1 MPNLK
6 NNNNKKWRKKMRYES
21 KSELPRFQ
29 EFMLNEIYKIKGDA
43 TKLTL
48 EERLDTAYQI
58 IKNNESIYKKF
69 KNNNFLKSFIF
80 TAKTLYFKTDTNPL
94 VDIIHLSYEVLK
106 DKEEVEEYYKLIQIE
121 LENNNYSIQ
130 PQKTT
135 THRKKI

>member
-1 MPNLK
+1 
-6 NNNNKKWRKKMRYES
+6 MRYES

-80 TAKTLYFKTDTNPL
+80 TAKTLYFKTDNNPL

>member
-1 MPNLK
+1 
-6 NNNNKKWRKKMRYES
+6 MRYES

-80 TAKTLYFKTDTNPL
+80 TAKTLYFKKDNNPL

-121 LENNNYSIQ
+121 LENNNYSIK

>member
-1 MPNLK
+1 
-6 NNNNKKWRKKMRYES
+6 MRYES

-80 TAKTLYFKTDTNPL
+80 TAKTLYFKTDNTPL

-121 LENNNYSIQ
+121 LENNNYSIK

>member
-1 MPNLK
+1 
-6 NNNNKKWRKKMRYES
+6 MRYES

-43 TKLTL
+43 KKLTL
-48 EERLDTAYQI
+48 KERLDTAYQI

-80 TAKTLYFKTDTNPL
+80 TAKTLYFKTDNNKL

-121 LENNNYSIQ
+121 LENNSYSIK

>member
-1 MPNLK
+1 
-6 NNNNKKWRKKMRYES
+6 MRYES

-121 LENNNYSIQ
+121 LENNNYSIK

>member
-1 MPNLK
+1 
-6 NNNNKKWRKKMRYES
+6 MRYES

-43 TKLTL
+43 KKLTL

-80 TAKTLYFKTDTNPL
+80 TAKTLYFKTDNNKL

-121 LENNNYSIQ
+121 LENNSYSIK

>member
-1 MPNLK
+1 
-6 NNNNKKWRKKMRYES
+6 MRYES

-80 TAKTLYFKTDTNPL
+80 TAKTLYLKTDNNPL

>member
-1 MPNLK
+1 ME
-6 NNNNKKWRKKMRYES
+6 KKMRYES

-80 TAKTLYFKTDTNPL
+80 TAKTLYFKTDNNQL

-106 DKEEVEEYYKLIQIE
+106 DKEEVEEYYKLIQRINFGFNK
-121 LENNNYSIQ
+121 LKS
-130 PQKTT
+130 
-135 THRKKI
+135 KIHYKRLRYKGFRP

>member
-1 MPNLK
+1 
-6 NNNNKKWRKKMRYES
+6 MRYES

-58 IKNNESIYKKF
+58 IKNNESMYKKF

-94 VDIIHLSYEVLK
+94 VNIIHLSYEVLK

-130 PQKTT
+130 PQKAT

>member
-1 MPNLK
+1 
-6 NNNNKKWRKKMRYES
+6 MRYES

-58 IKNNESIYKKF
+58 IKNNELIYKKF

-121 LENNNYSIQ
+121 LENNNYSIK